1 MFLFYLF
8 LGGSYGSV
16 TRDKSCGSEA
26 SLTQLARKQRTRG
39 VLKASTVG
47 LVVAPD
53 VPSREPLR
61 VSATRFTIAP
71 NLSSGPLQKESTSKF
86 NFAPDGSPPERST
99 TADTLQ
105 AREYTSLTL
114 F

>member
-1 MFLFYLF
+1 MVVKAHGCISSVFGVGITLFCFFFSLF

-16 TRDKSCGSEA
+16 TKDKSCGLEA

-53 VPSREPLR
+53 VSSGEPLR
-61 VSATRFTIAP
+61 VSATGLTISP
-71 NLSSGPLQKESTSKF
+71 NLSSGAL
-86 NFAPDGSPPERST
+86 
-99 TADTLQ
+99 
-105 AREYTSLTL
+105 
-114 F
+114 